1 MKTDE
6 ILDLASNAIQAM
18 PLTQWKS
25 VAQEGV
31 LLVDNNGANNTI
43 YTHENTDEL
52 DANTE
57 SLSLRLQE
65 MPLNELRNLQAEKT
79 GIPKA
84 SLSEK
89 SMITG
94 LSQDTIAIIETRKE
108 KATLEDILSYC
119 TKLNIAFQD
128 FLPELF
134 V

>member
-25 VAQEGV
+25 IAQEGV
-31 LLVDNNGANNTI
+31 LLVDNNGLNNTI
-43 YTHENTDEL
+43 YNSANNDEL
-52 DANTE
+52 DVNME

-65 MPLNELRNLQAEKT
+65 MPLNELRNLQTEKA

-89 SMITG
+89 AAITG

-108 KATLEDILSYC
+108 KATL
-119 TKLNIAFQD
+119 
-128 FLPELF
+128 
-134 V
+134 

>member
-6 ILDLASNAIQAM
+6 ILDLASHAIQAM
-18 PLTQWKS
+18 PLTQWKA

-43 YTHENTDEL
+43 YNRAITDEI
-52 DANTE
+52 DVNME
-57 SLSLRLQE
+57 SVSLRLQE
-65 MPLNELRNLQAEKT
+65 MPLNELRNLQVEKT
-79 GIPKA
+79 QIPKA

-89 SMITG
+89 SAITG

-108 KATLEDILSYC
+108 KATLEDILRYC
-119 TKLNIAFQD
+119 TKLNISFKE